1 MHTRWS
7 DEMETELTT
16 TTTPAPTAPAEHFN
30 IDISAIR
37 ENARKDVLEGA
48 HTSSYQG
55 DVEEVIELLNHA
67 LATEL
72 VCVLRYKMHYFTA
85 VGLNSESI
93 ASEFAIHAQ
102 DEQEHADRIAARIV
116 QLGGKPDFSPQ
127 GLAERSH
134 SDYVA
139 CASLEEMIRENL
151 IAERIAID
159 TYREMIRYIGDK
171 DPTTRRMLEDIL
183 AKEEEHADELAD
195 WSKRQ

>member
-1 MHTRWS
+1 
-7 DEMETELTT
+7 METELATT
-16 TTTPAPTAPAEHFN
+16 STPAQTSSGHFH

-72 VCVLRYKMHYFTA
+72 VCVLRYKMHHFTA

-93 ASEFAIHAQ
+93 ASEFATHAQ
-102 DEQEHADRIAARIV
+102 DEQDHADRIAGRIV
-116 QLGGKPDFSPQ
+116 QLGGTPDFSPQ

-139 CASLEEMIRENL
+139 CASLDEMIRENL

-183 AKEEEHADELAD
+183 AKEEEHAEELAD